1 MFDSIFKPKLAIRN
15 VLTVNESIFS
25 EFPVY
30 VGGTGAHFEVEKGD
44 RALLEIS
51 VPSVGAW
58 ATIASLSGLM
68 VAGGVERKEKNL
80 KEEEQCTVVCG
91 GHFLIVTFTKKAPE
105 ILKKL
110 AKDAWRIVDAEGNVL
125 AGPFKLSAAGKFV
138 PKVFSESPDA
148 ILHQSTCTSGLY
160 LPTVMQ
166 LLNLPAY
173 EAPAP
178 ASLKTSAPITNE
190 GNRAPITAGIPPIE
204 IDHGE
209 FTCPYC
215 WLRFDRGDVMHVAV
229 HRSLQGDNLLG
240 EEHMLRFLAS
250 SFNDKSQALDAMGS
264 PCTDMA
270 CPHCHRKLPPGFLD
284 LKPKILSIVG
294 APSSG
299 KSYYLSVLVKMLEN
313 MLPKEFGT
321 AFYDADPAENR
332 QLTQMKNRLFS
343 GATAAEAQL
352 SKTALEGDMYVE
364 VSRLGRKVRMP
375 KPFIFTV
382 SPANEAD
389 RATSIVFYDN
399 AGEHFEPGANKADS
413 PGAQHIAAAEGIFFL
428 FDPTYNLE
436 FRKILRGK
444 STDPQIDDRRFDQ
457 QNTLLAEMN
466 SRVKGLMGIDFREK
480 IQKPLALLV
489 GKCDVL
495 QDIIGQE
502 HLRSAVVDGRLD
514 IKVIR
519 ELSDLIR
526 SKLLEIT
533 PSIVANAESISDN
546 VMYFPVSSFG
556 CSPEFLGVD
565 PETNHPILSP
575 DPNKISP
582 ILVEIPIL
590 WILSQIDQ
598 KIIPLTEEG

>member
-1 MFDSIFKPKLAIRN
+1 MFKGLFKPKLAILN
-15 VLTVNESIFS
+15 VLTGKEAVFS

-30 VGGTGAHFEVEKGD
+30 VGGTGAHFEVEQGD
-44 RALLEIS
+44 RALLEIREQGKQL
-51 VPSVGAW
+51 VV
-58 ATIASLSGLM
+58 ASLGETM
-68 VAGGVERKEKNL
+68 IAGGVETQERQMA
-80 KEEEQCTVVCG
+80 EEVQFTIVCG
-91 GHFLIVTFTKKAPE
+91 GYFLIVTYTKKAPDV
-105 ILKKL
+105 LKKL
-110 AKDAWRIVDAEGNVL
+110 AKDAWRIVDGEGNVL
-125 AGPFKLSAAGKFV
+125 AGPFKLSSAGKFV
-138 PKVFSESPDA
+138 PKACSENPDA
-148 ILHQSTCTSGLY
+148 IFHQTSCASGLY

-173 EAPAP
+173 EVP
-178 ASLKTSAPITNE
+178 ASVEQISLSGPLE
-190 GNRAPITAGIPPIE
+190 GARSPVPEGIPVPE
-204 IDHGE
+204 IDQGE

-215 WLRFDRGDVMHVAV
+215 WFHFDRGDVMHVAV
-229 HRSLQGDNLLG
+229 HKSLQGDNLLG

-250 SFNDKSQALDAMGS
+250 SFNDKGQALDAMGS

-294 APSSG
+294 APASG
-299 KSYYLSVLVKMLEN
+299 KSYYLSVLVKVLEN
-313 MLPKEFGT
+313 MLPQVFGT

-343 GATAAEAQL
+343 GSTAAEAQL

-382 SPANEAD
+382 SPASDAD

-444 STDPQIDDRRFDQ
+444 SKDPQIDDRRFDQ

-466 SRVKGLMGIDFREK
+466 SRVKGLLGIDFREK
-480 IQKPLALLV
+480 IQKPLAMLV
-489 GKCDVL
+489 GKCDVW
-495 QDIIGQE
+495 QDLIGQE
-502 HLRSAVVDGRLD
+502 HLRNAVVNGQLD
-514 IKVIR
+514 IAVIK
-519 ELSDLIR
+519 EVSDLIR

-556 CSPEFLGVD
+556 CSPELLGID
-565 PETNHPILSP
+565 PETQHPILSP

-582 ILVEIPIL
+582 VLVEIPIL
-590 WILSQIDQ
+590 WILCQIDR
-598 KIIPLTEEG
+598 KLIPLAEAR